1 MKIKITLD
9 GGAGELDSQIIENA
23 EATEADD
30 MSSQI
35 MDVIE
40 GWTLSVGDTIT
51 ISEVEAS

>member
-1 MKIKITLD
+1 MKIKVTLD
-9 GGAGELDSQIIENA
+9 NGGGELASEIIENPR
-23 EATEADD
+23 ATASDD

-51 ISEVEAS
+51 IKEVA